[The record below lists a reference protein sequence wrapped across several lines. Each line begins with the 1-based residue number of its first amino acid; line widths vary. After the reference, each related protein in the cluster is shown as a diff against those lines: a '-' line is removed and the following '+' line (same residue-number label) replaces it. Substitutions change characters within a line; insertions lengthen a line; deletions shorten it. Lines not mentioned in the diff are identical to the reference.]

1 MFKPTTKFLIVDDF
15 GTMRKIVKKA
25 LSDLGYVNSVE
36 AVDGANAYQL
46 LQEHAKTPEPFDFV
60 ISDWNMPNM
69 AGIDL
74 LKKCRTEEPFKKI
87 PFMLVTAES
96 EQSQILEAVKAGV
109 TDYVVKPFSPAMLK
123 AKLENA
129 YKKTASNA
137 PTKAA

>member
-25 LSDLGYVNSVE
+25 LTDLGYTNSVE
-36 AVDGANAYQL
+36 AVDGAEAYKFL
-46 LQEHAKTPEPFDFV
+46 HEHLKAGQPFEFV

-69 AGIDL
+69 LGIDL
-74 LKKCRTEEPFKKI
+74 LRKCRSEEPFKTI

-96 EQSQILEAVKAGV
+96 EQSQILEAAKVGV
-109 TDYVVKPFSPAMLK
+109 TDYVIKPFSPAMLK

-129 YKKTASNA
+129 YKKVTSAGN
-137 PTKAA
+137 KAA

>member
-25 LSDLGYVNSVE
+25 LLDLGYVNSVE
-36 AVDGANAYQL
+36 AADGVEAYKL
-46 LQEHAKTPEPFDFV
+46 LQEHAQAGQPFEFV

-69 AGIDL
+69 LGIDL
-74 LKKCRTEEPFKKI
+74 LKKCRGEASFKTL

-96 EQSQILEAVKAGV
+96 EQSQILEAAKVGV

-123 AKLENA
+123 AKLESA
-129 YKKTASNA
+129 YKKVSATTA
-137 PTKAA
+137 KAA

>member
-36 AVDGANAYQL
+36 AVDGQNAYQL
-46 LQEHAKTPEPFDFV
+46 LLDHAKTPEPFDFV

-74 LKKCRTEEPFKKI
+74 LKKCREEDPFKKI

-109 TDYVVKPFSPAMLK
+109 TDYVIKPFSPAMLK
-123 AKLENA
+123 TKLENA
-129 YKKTASNA
+129 YRKVSPTSS
-137 PTKAA
+137 TKAA

>member
-25 LSDLGYVNSVE
+25 LADLGYTNTVE
-36 AVDGANAYQL
+36 AVDGLNAYQL
-46 LQEHAKTPEPFDFV
+46 LDEHSKSSEPIDFV

-69 AGIDL
+69 LGIDL
-74 LKKCRTEEPFKKI
+74 LKKCRSEDQFKTL

-96 EQSQILEAVKAGV
+96 EQSQILEAAKAGV

-129 YKKTASNA
+129 YKKVSSSFS
-137 PTKAA
+137 KAA

>member
-25 LSDLGYVNSVE
+25 LTDLGYVNAVE
-36 AVDGANAYQL
+36 AVDGVNAYQL
-46 LQEHAKTPEPFDFV
+46 LVEHSAAGEPFDFV

-69 AGIDL
+69 LGIDL
-74 LKKCRTEEPFKKI
+74 LKKCRSEEPFKSI

-96 EQSQILEAVKAGV
+96 EQAQILEAAKVGV
-109 TDYVVKPFSPAMLK
+109 TDYVIKPFSPAMLK

-129 YKKTASNA
+129 YKKISASSG
-137 PTKAA
+137 KAA